1 LPDPVDRVDHADH
14 ADQVVVPA
22 ADFMWFVDRALDDMS
37 VIVRELGD
45 TMANQRPDLEGANS
59 PYVILT
65 HCLGVMEFWGG
76 ATVAGRPIERDRAAE
91 FVAAGSVEDL
101 LVRTALARRKLEAD
115 IEGHDSLAA
124 PSNVGRSDTDTDTEP
139 YNERKGAVLL
149 HIIEELFQHLGQME
163 ISRDVL
169 VAGAG
174 P

>member
-1 LPDPVDRVDHADH
+1 MP
-14 ADQVVVPA
+14 DQVVVPA

-101 LVRTALARRKLEAD
+101 LARTAAARHKLEAD

-124 PSNVGRSDTDTDTEP
+124 PSNVGRSGSDMEP

-169 VAGAG
+169 VAEAG